1 MDVHRAISAPQL
13 QPFAH
18 VEAGLKRHAFPLPDG
33 TPNFSKG
40 IKFWECPTL
49 IPFFRSILLLVVV
62 VVVVVVVGAVDQ
74 WGHGFK

>member
-1 MDVHRAISAPQL
+1 VDVHRAISAPQL

-40 IKFWECPTL
+40 IKFWERSTS
-49 IPFFRSILLLVVV
+49 IPFFRSILLLV

>member
-13 QPFAH
+13 QPFVH

-40 IKFWECPTL
+40 IKFWERPTS
-49 IPFFRSILLLVVV
+49 IPFFRSILLL
-62 VVVVVVVGAVDQ
+62 VVVVGAVDQ

>member
-1 MDVHRAISAPQL
+1 VDVHRAIAASQL

-18 VEAGLKRHAFPLPDG
+18 VEAGLKRHAFPLPDC

-40 IKFWECPTL
+40 IKFWKRPTS
-49 IPFFRSILLLVVV
+49 IPFFRSILLPI
-62 VVVVVVVGAVDQ
+62 VVVVVGAVDQ